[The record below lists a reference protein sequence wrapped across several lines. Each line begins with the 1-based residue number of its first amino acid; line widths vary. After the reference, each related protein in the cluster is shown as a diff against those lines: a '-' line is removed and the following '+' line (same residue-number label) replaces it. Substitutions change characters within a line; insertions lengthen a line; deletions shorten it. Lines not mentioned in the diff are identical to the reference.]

1 MRRRHITMDMLC
13 GTALIAVCAVCVL
26 VSVKICEGDILK
38 AAKLIRAKGYDE
50 QESYEIAIRC
60 FDNAEQNN
68 NGMPVEWYIEKI
80 VNKEV
85 KTA

>member
-1 MRRRHITMDMLC
+1 MKHKTYHN
-13 GTALIAVCAVCVL
+13 VL
-26 VSVKICEGDILK
+26 R
-38 AAKLIRAKGYDE
+38 AAKLIRAKGYNE
-50 QESYEIAIRC
+50 QESYEIAIQC

-80 VNKEV
+80 ISKEV